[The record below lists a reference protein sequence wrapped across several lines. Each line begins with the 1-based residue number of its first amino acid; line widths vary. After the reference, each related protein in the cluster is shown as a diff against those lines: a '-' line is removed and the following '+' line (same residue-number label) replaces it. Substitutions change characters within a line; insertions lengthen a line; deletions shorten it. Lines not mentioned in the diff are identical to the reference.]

1 MEITSFFADYHLYIT
16 SARSLQASCG
26 PKIFLLYRKKHLTN
40 ANFRR
45 ILRGKMKPLMQT
57 SKQTGFLPESC
68 RVVRV
73 QQKDVCRM
81 DCGGQAEREGK

>member
-1 MEITSFFADYHLYIT
+1 MEITSFLQIITFISHLHGLCKRPA
-16 SARSLQASCG
+16 AR
-26 PKIFLLYRKKHLTN
+26 KFFLLYRKKHLTN

-45 ILRGKMKPLMQT
+45 ILRGKLKPLMQT

>member
-1 MEITSFFADYHLYIT
+1 MGITSKSVDYRLYIT

-26 PKIFLLYRKKHLTN
+26 PKIFFALPKKHLTN

-45 ILRGKMKPLMQT
+45 ILRGKLKPLMQT